1 MMAFDPFGGHRSYTE
16 SQPVQSK
23 PVQQPKPQ
31 QRQKPPLIQTL
42 LEWTQRSWT
51 RPTVGV
57 RDIVLYG
64 PNPLRN
70 RKVALELAD
79 VLARSGWL
87 IPVRSRCDTRI
98 WKIIR
103 GPAQSTIIADIPPAP
118 VQAAATFMP

>member
-1 MMAFDPFGGHRSYTE
+1 MAFDPFGGHRGSTE

-42 LEWTQRSWT
+42 LEWTQNWT

-70 RKVALELAD
+70 RELAME
-79 VLARSGWL
+79 LANTLAQCGWL
-87 IPVRSRCDTRI
+87 IRVKSRCDTRI
-98 WKIIR
+98 WKIVR
-103 GPAQSTIIADIPPAP
+103 GPTQSPIIANIPPAP
-118 VQAAATFMP
+118 VQPTATFMS